1 MAFNL
6 FDMFPPN
13 PKEKKICSFCFF
25 YSGHY
30 TSQLVDQFRFV
41 KGGRKGFIT

>member
-13 PKEKKICSFCFF
+13 PKEKKKSAAFVSFIQAI
-25 YSGHY
+25 

-41 KGGRKGFIT
+41 KGVRKEFIT